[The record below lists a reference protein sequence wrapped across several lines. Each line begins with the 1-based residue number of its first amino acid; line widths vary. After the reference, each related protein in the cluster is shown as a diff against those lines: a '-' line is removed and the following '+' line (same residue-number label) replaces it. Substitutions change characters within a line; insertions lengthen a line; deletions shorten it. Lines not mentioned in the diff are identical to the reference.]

1 MFKPTVVFLLFFAV
15 LSFSSVQA
23 QEHFEFEITDVTMS
37 ILILTATIEGDP
49 LAEGDEIGVFTEN
62 NLCAGG
68 VLINEDFAN
77 GDAAGLAAWGSEQ
90 GQNNGFLR
98 NQPMAFRIWDLSTET
113 EYESDVNF
121 DVGERL
127 WQPNGF
133 AVIHLTAIMGGGGGG
148 DFVLVCD
155 PMSIEAE
162 LEVGE
167 IEEFIVSIVNEG
179 EEDCTISNVFIEG
192 EGAED
197 FGHDFE
203 GEFVLE
209 PDEEADIVITFA
221 PQSPGEKLA
230 TLNIVCAEIEE
241 PIVIDLRGEAIG
253 NQEPHFEWALTDA
266 NQSIIVTEAFLDE
279 ELLVNGDEIGVF
291 TPAGLCAGGR
301 ILDEDFPVGLA
312 AWGAE
317 QGEQPPNGFRA
328 GEDLSFHY
336 WDFSQQLE
344 IEVVEANAVNGDLVY
359 AANGFLVVELAAFA
373 APEPEFAVDPGDH
386 DFGEIVIG
394 EDEVF
399 GFTVGN
405 VGEADLIISDIAIES
420 DNFYSDFEEEITITP
435 GEEAIVNITFAP
447 IELGAVEGLI
457 YFTTNDPQNE
467 FIYVELTGTGLGREL
482 TVPMT
487 AGWNII
493 SINVVPGQE
502 FWSGEE
508 GPDII
513 LMTDQLRVDEDNH
526 RIELMKDQFGRFY
539 VPGWGGFNNIE
550 TWQPTEGYQIKVIEE
565 CEAVYSGIPIPADTE
580 IPLHRQWNIVAY
592 LPTFEL
598 DAGAPDYYVLSSIL
612 DNLQIA
618 KDALGRFMA
627 PSEEFSNM
635 PPWRETQ
642 GYQVKVEQAGVL
654 VYPAEGEEVASI
666 QPSHSSQTHLEI
678 TPTGQNMSVLING
691 ILCKNVSVGDNISAF
706 STTGRLVGSGVVDV
720 QGRCGLAVWGD
731 DLSTKEVDGMLPM
744 EEFTLR
750 LVNSGN
756 DIELD
761 LTYVVVKSGSGLAY
775 EKDGLSVLEI
785 AFETQTPDEFFLS
798 EAYPNP
804 FNAVVQLNFGLPEA
818 ANVMIGVFD
827 LEGRLVDV
835 ISDVE
840 YKAGVHSISWKAANV
855 VSGNYIIRME
865 SGNFKTSRFV
875 TLLK

>member
-1 MFKPTVVFLLFFAV
+1 MLKKTVVFLLFFSV
-15 LSFSSVQA
+15 LSFCPVQA
-23 QEHFEFEITDVTMS
+23 QEHFEFDQTDTNMS
-37 ILILTATIEGDP
+37 ILILEAAIDGNSLVAD
-49 LAEGDEIGVFTEN
+49 DEIGVFTPRGI
-62 NLCAGG
+62 CAGST
-68 VLINEDFAN
+68 VIPEDFPDEPI
-77 GDAAGLAAWGSEQ
+77 GIAAWGADEGENIAFHINEPLSFRFWDSSAEEEFVADAEYIQ
-90 GQNNGFLR
+90 GDGRWVANGFVV
-98 NQPMAFRIWDLSTET
+98 
-113 EYESDVNF
+113 VN
-121 DVGERL
+121 
-127 WQPNGF
+127 
-133 AVIHLTAIMGGGGGG
+133 LTAVVEEVDHLLQFEILEYRMP
-148 DFVLVCD
+148 DV
-155 PMSIEAE
+155 
-162 LEVGE
+162 EVGQR
-167 IEEFIVSIVNEG
+167 IAIRFNVANIG
-179 EEDCTISNVFIEG
+179 QEDCTISNMFFTGADAEEFWHEFEEG
-192 EGAED
+192 FVIAVGED
-197 FGHDFE
+197 VNI
-203 GEFVLE
+203 FVG
-209 PDEEADIVITFA
+209 FA

-230 TLNIVCAEIEE
+230 TFNVICDEIEE
-241 PIVIDLRGEAIG
+241 PFEVHLSGIGIG
-253 NQEPHFEWALTDA
+253 NQEPHFEWEITAD
-266 NQSIIVTEAFLDE
+266 NHSILITEALLDE
-279 ELLVNGDEIGVF
+279 ELLVELDEIGVF
-291 TPAGLCAGGR
+291 TPNGLCTGSS
-301 ILDEDFPVGLA
+301 IFEEEFPVGLSA
-312 AWGAE
+312 FGDDLGTQDVVEGFRNEEEISFRFWDYSAQSEIDNVEITVINGPVFWVN
-317 QGEQPPNGFRA
+317 NGFSVF
-328 GEDLSFHY
+328 ELS
-336 WDFSQQLE
+336 
-344 IEVVEANAVNGDLVY
+344 
-359 AANGFLVVELAAFA
+359 AFA
-373 APEPEFAVDPGDH
+373 APEAQFAVDPEDH

-394 EDEVF
+394 EDEAF
-399 GFTVGN
+399 GFSIVN
-405 VGEADLIISDIAIES
+405 VGEADLIISNIEIES

-435 GEEAIVNITFAP
+435 DEEAVVNVTFAP
-447 IELGAVEGLI
+447 IELGAIEGLI
-457 YFTTNDPQNE
+457 YFTTNDPQND
-467 FIYVELTGTGLGREL
+467 FAYVELTGVGLGREL
-482 TVPMT
+482 SVPMN

-691 ILCKNVSVGDNISAF
+691 ILCKNVSTGDNISAF

-731 DLSTKEVDGMLPM
+731 DLSTKEVDGMLPR

-761 LTYVVVKSGSGLAY
+761 LTSVVVKSGSGLAY